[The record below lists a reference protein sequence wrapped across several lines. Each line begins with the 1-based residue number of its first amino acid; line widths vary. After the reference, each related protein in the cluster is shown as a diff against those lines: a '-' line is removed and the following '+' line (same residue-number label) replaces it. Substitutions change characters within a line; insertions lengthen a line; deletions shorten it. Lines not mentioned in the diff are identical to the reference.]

1 MRVKTL
7 YAWLAAAALS
17 AAAFAAPGSDL
28 RLVDAAKN
36 KDREAVRSLVKQ
48 HADANAA
55 EPDGSTA
62 LQWAAHWDDKDMA
75 EELIRS
81 GANVNAANE
90 YGVTALWLA
99 CTNGSAAMVETLA
112 KAGANPNAALAEGGA
127 TALMMCAR
135 TGNAEAVKALLA
147 HGANVNAK
155 ETRRG
160 QTALM
165 WAVEEGHLD
174 AARALLEKAA
184 DVHARAKSGFTPLMF
199 AARAG
204 DVELARTLI
213 AAGADVNESTPDDG
227 SALVVASASGREAL
241 GMFLLE
247 KGANPNAADGLG
259 FSALHYAVQKGLSD
273 ISAVDYTSSLAPPP
287 DLTELAQALLTHGAN
302 PNARIAKD
310 YPQHTR
316 APFRQTGPISI
327 VGATPI
333 FLAAAAGDV
342 ALMRIL
348 KAGGADPL
356 LATREKTTALMVAAG
371 MGRVQDFLPG
381 EEARALEA
389 VQLAVE
395 MGVDVNAAAANG
407 QTALHASAF
416 TGVNAMV
423 KFLVEKGANVN
434 ARDRV
439 GQTPWSIAEA
449 ISPVVN
455 NQGALR
461 LHQTTAD
468 LLLQLGATTISA
480 SEFKPPSAAG
490 SVRQYGRDDAQKEKV
505 ADQ

>member
-1 MRVKTL
+1 MRTEFL
-7 YAWLAAAALS
+7 CECLAVMALS
-17 AAAFAAPGSDL
+17 AAAFGAPGDP

-36 KDREAVRSLVKQ
+36 KDNEAVHSLVKQ
-48 HADANAA
+48 HADVNLA

-62 LQWAAHWDDKDMA
+62 LQWAAHWDDQEMA
-75 EELIRS
+75 DELIRA

-90 YGVTALWLA
+90 YGVTPLWLA
-99 CTNGSAAMVETLA
+99 CSNGSAAMVEKLA

-135 TGNAEAVKALLA
+135 TGNAETVKILL
-147 HGANVNAK
+147 GQGGNANAR

-165 WAVEEGHLD
+165 WAVEEDHLD
-174 AARALLEKAA
+174 AARALLEKSA
-184 DVHARAKSGFTPLMF
+184 DVHARSKSGFTPLMS
-199 AARAG
+199 AARVG

-213 AAGADVNESTPDDG
+213 AAGSDVNDSTPDDG

-241 GMFLLE
+241 GIFLLE

-273 ISAVDYTSSLAPPP
+273 ISAVEYTSSVAPPP
-287 DLTELAQALLTHGAN
+287 DLTELAKALLAHGAN

-310 YPQHTR
+310 YPPHSR

-327 VGATPI
+327 TGATPF
-333 FLAAAAGDV
+333 FLAAAAGDA

-356 LATREKTTALMVAAG
+356 LATKANITPLMVAAG
-371 MGRVQDFLPG
+371 MGRVQDFFPA

-395 MGVDVNAAAANG
+395 LGADVNASAANG
-407 QTALHASAF
+407 QTALHAAAF
-416 TGVNAMV
+416 TGVDAMV
-423 KFLVEKGANVN
+423 KFLVEKGANVH
-434 ARDRV
+434 ARDKV
-439 GQTPWSIAEA
+439 GQTAWSIAEA
-449 ISPVVN
+449 MSPVVN

-480 SEFKPPSAAG
+480 SEFQPPREAG
-490 SVRQYGRDDAQKEKV
+490 SIRQYGQGDAQNGKV
-505 ADQ
+505 AGQ